1 MRKLLT
7 ALLLAMVMVLTACGN
22 EAAQSE
28 TPAAEAE
35 PAKASTTT
43 TLVAYFSCTGHTKL
57 LAENAAQVLNAD
69 LFEIKAAQPYSTED
83 LDWHNEQSRSTLE
96 MNDDSVRPEIEG
108 TIANFDHYTTIV
120 IAYPIW
126 WHQAPR
132 IIDTFVEQYDW
143 SGKTVIPICT
153 SGGSDIGTSGSY
165 IANLAKTG
173 DWKNGKC
180 FFANPSLEEV
190 KSWAEGL

>member
-1 MRKLLT
+1 MRKIFSALMLT
-7 ALLLAMVMVLTACGN
+7 LVFVLTACGN

-35 PAKASTTT
+35 TVKAPATT
-43 TLVAYFSCTGHTKL
+43 TLIAYFSCSGHTKM

-69 LFEIKAAQPYSTED
+69 LFEIKPKVPYTAED
-83 LDWHNEQSRSTLE
+83 LDWHNEQSRSTVE
-96 MNDDSVRPEIEG
+96 MNDDSVRPEIDG
-108 TIANFDHYTTIV
+108 TVANFNHYKTVV

-132 IIDTFVEQYDW
+132 IIDTFVESYDW
-143 SGKTVIPICT
+143 NGKTVIPICT

-165 IANLAKTG
+165 LENLAKSGT
-173 DWKNGKC
+173 WKNGKC
-180 FFANPSLEEV
+180 FFADPSVDAV
-190 KSWAEGL
+190 KSWAAGL